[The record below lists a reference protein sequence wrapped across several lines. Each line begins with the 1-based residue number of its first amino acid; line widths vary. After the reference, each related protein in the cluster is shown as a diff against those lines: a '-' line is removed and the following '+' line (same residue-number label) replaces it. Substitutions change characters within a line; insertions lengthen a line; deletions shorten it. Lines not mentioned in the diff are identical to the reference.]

1 MEKSGR
7 ESDGAPCGP
16 VLHIVVVGFHHK
28 KGCQVEFSYPPLIPG
43 DGHDSHTLPEEWKYL
58 PFLALPDGAHNY
70 QEDTVFFHLPPR
82 NGNGATVYGISCYR
96 QIEAK
101 ALKVRQADITRETV
115 QKSVCV
121 LSKLPLYGL
130 LQAKLQLITHAYFEE
145 KDFSQISIL
154 KELYEHMNSSLGGA
168 SLEGSQ
174 VYLGLSPRDLV
185 LHFRHK
191 VLILFKLILLEKK
204 VLFYISPVNRLVGA
218 LMTVLSLFPGMIE
231 HGLSDCSQYRPR
243 KSMSEDA
250 GPQESNPSAD
260 DFTSESTSDVL
271 NTSLETVTRV
281 MAVNHGED
289 AVPKTEKPY
298 FQVEGNNNKGQEPS
312 DSGRYLELPPRPS
325 PESSESDWET
335 LDPSVL
341 EDASLKERE
350 QMGSDQTHLFQK
362 DSLPSDSPPITVQPQ
377 ANNRQVVLI
386 PGLISGLE
394 EDQYGMPLA
403 IFTKGY
409 LCLPYMALQQHH
421 LLSDVTVRGFVA
433 GATNILF
440 RQQKHLSDAI
450 VEVEEALIQ
459 IHDPELRKLLNPT
472 TADLRFADYLVRHVT
487 ENRDDVFLDGTGW
500 EGGDEWIRAQFA
512 VYIHALLAAT
522 LQLDNEKMLSDY
534 GTTFVAAW
542 KNTHNYRVW
551 NSNKHPALSE
561 INPNHP
567 FQGQYSVSDMKL
579 RFSHSVQNSERGK
592 KIGSVMVTT
601 SRNVVQT
608 GKAVEITLQL
618 FFGMFKLP
626 APQPLPLG
634 LLEHRHCAT
643 RPISWR
649 SFFQCKD
656 SYVFMAI
663 YFHHIHPSE
672 SS

>member
-1 MEKSGR
+1 M
-7 ESDGAPCGP
+7 DTT
-16 VLHIVVVGFHHK
+16 V
-28 KGCQVEFSYPPLIPG
+28 PL
-43 DGHDSHTLPEEWKYL
+43 YL
-58 PFLALPDGAHNY
+58 K
-70 QEDTVFFHLPPR
+70 
-82 NGNGATVYGISCYR
+82 NGNICPSLPYQMAHTTTR
-96 QIEAK
+96 K
-101 ALKVRQADITRETV
+101 ALKVRHADVTRETV

-154 KELYEHMNSSLGGA
+154 KELYEHMNSSLGGT

-174 VYLGLSPRDLV
+174 VHLGLSPRDLV

-204 VLFYISPVNRLVGA
+204 VLFYVSPVSKLVGA

-243 KSMSEDA
+243 KSMSEEA
-250 GPQESNPSAD
+250 GLQENNPPADNFVSVSAPNISH
-260 DFTSESTSDVL
+260 T
-271 NTSLETVTRV
+271 NLETVKKI
-281 MAVNHGED
+281 MAGNHGGD
-289 AVPKTEKPY
+289 AAIKTEEPLFPAEDSSKRQELGDTNPYLKP
-298 FQVEGNNNKGQEPS
+298 PS
-312 DSGRYLELPPRPS
+312 RPS

-335 LDPSVL
+335 LDPGVL
-341 EDASLKERE
+341 EDPTSKERE
-350 QMGSDQTHLFQK
+350 QVGSEQTNSFPK
-362 DSLPSDSPPITVQPQ
+362 ESVPSDSPPITVQPQ
-377 ANNRQVVLI
+377 ANVGQVVLI

-450 VEVEEALIQ
+450 VEVEEALVQ
-459 IHDPELRKLLNPT
+459 IHDPELRKLLSPT
-472 TADLRFADYLVRHVT
+472 TADLRFADYLVKHVT

-522 LQLDNEKMLSDY
+522 LQLDNEKILSDY
-534 GTTFVAAW
+534 GTTFVTAW

-551 NSNKHPALSE
+551 NSNKRPALAE

-592 KIGSVMVTT
+592 KIGNVMVTT

-608 GKAVEITLQL
+608 GKAVGQSVGGALSSAKTAMSSWLST
-618 FFGMFKLP
+618 FTSSP
-626 APQPLPLG
+626 AQSLTEP
-634 LLEHRHCAT
+634 
-643 RPISWR
+643 
-649 SFFQCKD
+649 
-656 SYVFMAI
+656 
-663 YFHHIHPSE
+663 PSGKP
-672 SS
+672 

>member
-1 MEKSGR
+1 MDMTATLYLKNGSICL
-7 ESDGAPCGP
+7 SLPYQM
-16 VLHIVVVGFHHK
+16 VHIT
-28 KGCQVEFSYPPLIPG
+28 I
-43 DGHDSHTLPEEWKYL
+43 
-58 PFLALPDGAHNY
+58 
-70 QEDTVFFHLPPR
+70 R
-82 NGNGATVYGISCYR
+82 R
-96 QIEAK
+96 
-101 ALKVRQADITRETV
+101 
-115 QKSVCV
+115 
-121 LSKLPLYGL
+121 PLYGL

-250 GPQESNPSAD
+250 GLQESNLHAD
-260 DFTSESTSDVL
+260 DFISESTSDISSA
-271 NTSLETVTRV
+271 SLETVTKI
-281 MAVNHGED
+281 MAGNHGGD
-289 AVPKTEKPY
+289 IVLQTEKPC
-298 FQVEGNNNKGQEPS
+298 FQVEDNNNKGQEPS
-312 DSGRYLELPPRPS
+312 DTGRYLKLPPRPS

-341 EDASLKERE
+341 EDANLKERE
-350 QMGSDQTHLFQK
+350 QMGSDQTNLFQK
-362 DSLPSDSPPITVQPQ
+362 DSVPSDSPPITVQPQ
-377 ANNRQVVLI
+377 ANTRQVVLI

-592 KIGSVMVTT
+592 KIGNVMVTT

-608 GKAVEITLQL
+608 GKAVGQSVGGAFSSAKTAMSSWLSTFTTSTPQS
-618 FFGMFKLP
+618 LP
-626 APQPLPLG
+626 EPPNGKP
-634 LLEHRHCAT
+634 
-643 RPISWR
+643 
-649 SFFQCKD
+649 
-656 SYVFMAI
+656 
-663 YFHHIHPSE
+663 
-672 SS
+672 